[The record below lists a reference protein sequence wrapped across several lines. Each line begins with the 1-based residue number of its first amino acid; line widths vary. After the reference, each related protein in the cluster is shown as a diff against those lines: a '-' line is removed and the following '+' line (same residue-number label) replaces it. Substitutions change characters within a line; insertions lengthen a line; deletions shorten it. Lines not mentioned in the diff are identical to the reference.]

1 MCHYKTFQEK
11 KYNEKTPFDKESL
24 LKKFQMS
31 GGNSEE
37 NIVAETVQKVEETVQ
52 NVTEK
57 ATDFVQNAAEET
69 LNKAQETVETVKES
83 VTETVSDLTAD
94 TTQMVENK
102 TEDLT
107 EVIENVGFTKGD
119 TQVIPE
125 TIVTPVKE
133 TVEKVADIVTN
144 TIPESVKETVEEKV
158 EEVSSFIFGDSAET
172 TEAKT
177 ETTQPVEQ
185 VVAEA
190 KTPEVTNPWASSAQP
205 TQPIQSTQP
214 VPPTPPVQP
223 VSNNPW
229 ASQTPMQDKLSN
241 SSENETYNTHYN
253 QQTQG
258 RPGYVYEM
266 PNKAGGAAPQGYAYT
281 APNTMG
287 VPQTTGSKIN
297 ILFGVTLGFAVF
309 MLLTYFLPM
318 FLVSGTNISIIGIL
332 LSGVGV
338 AGKIIF
344 AILTLLAVV
353 ALYVFAIVKKNTIL
367 GLVGSVL
374 GLIAYFATSIV
385 YNASKEAIL
394 EISYFLVTPGFGLMF
409 ALAMGMLL
417 IMSLVTL
424 VASII
429 KLVKSRKNN

>member
-1 MCHYKTFQEK
+1 MSE
-11 KYNEKTPFDKESL
+11 NEKTPFDKESL

-37 NIVAETVQKVEETVQ
+37 NIVTETVQKVEETVQ

-69 LNKAQETVETVKES
+69 LSKAQETVETVKES

-133 TVEKVADIVTN
+133 TVEQTMEEVADTVTN
-144 TIPESVKETVEEKV
+144 AIPEPVKETVEEKV

-177 ETTQPVEQ
+177 ETTQPAEQ
-185 VVAEA
+185 IVTET
-190 KTPEVTNPWASSAQP
+190 KTAEVTNPWASTAQP
-205 TQPIQSTQP
+205 AQPAQP

-223 VSNNPW
+223 ASNNPW

-287 VPQTTGSKIN
+287 APQTTGSKIN
-297 ILFGVTLGFAVF
+297 ILFGITLGFAVF

-318 FLVSGTNISIIGIL
+318 FLVSGTSISIIGIL

-344 AILTLLAVV
+344 AMLTLLVV
-353 ALYVFAIVKKNTIL
+353 IVLYICAIVEKNTIL
-367 GLVGSVL
+367 GLLGSLL
-374 GLIAYFATSIV
+374 GLIAYFATSSV

-394 EISYFLVTPGFGLMF
+394 EISYFSVTPGFGLMF